1 MNDCAQPC
9 KCTACWWHIGFTNV
23 VSPFGPD
30 RFCVTRVVVL
40 YFRRR
45 TFTMSFY
52 TAFVQVVTRRN
63 QHTTCVWH
71 TGFHKCHIVQRIYY
85 ILEITMWFHCV
96 RMTHWSSDLYFVLWL
111 YSLLD
116 FRYAILHCAYVTGMF
131 GNVFSWCVY
140 AMFEALV
147 QVILTCVC

>member
-96 RMTHWSSDLYFVLWL
+96 RMTWRNYKYIFPNFVWHTG
-111 YSLLD
+111 
-116 FRYAILHCAYVTGMF
+116 LHKWHCMTRLIYIYIYIYIYLFALFIYCFM
-131 GNVFSWCVY
+131 CVRS
-140 AMFEALV
+140 
-147 QVILTCVC
+147 